1 MTWEAIK
8 TAVITFCSSAA
19 GTALLGIIINAIKT
33 AIVNKQNAAKSKLL
47 ESDRKAIV
55 DDVLKAQKGRIVID
69 MRDEL
74 DGATRGLLNEFRGD
88 FNYLVERNNTLTKVV
103 IAQAKVISQFKTI
116 QGTEANNELISV
128 LAGVDTTDIPMLTG
142 EVAFVV
148 EETATEE
155 KTKKSKVSY

>member
-8 TAVITFCSSAA
+8 TAVIAFCSSTA
-19 GTALLGIIINAIKT
+19 GTAILALIINAIKT

-55 DDVLKAQKGRIVID
+55 DDVLKAQKGKIVID
-69 MRDEL
+69 MEDEL
-74 DGATRGLLNEFRGD
+74 NRATRGLINEFRGD
-88 FNYLVERNNTLTKVV
+88 VNALAERNNLLTKVV

-116 QGTEANNELISV
+116 QGTEANNELIAV

-148 EETATEE
+148 EEATEE

>member
-8 TAVITFCSSAA
+8 TVVITFCSSTVGTVLLTA
-19 GTALLGIIINAIKT
+19 GINLIKT

-74 DGATRGLLNEFRGD
+74 DGATRGLINEFRED
-88 FNYLVERNNTLTKVV
+88 YNALAKRNNDLTRVV

>member
-116 QGTEANNELISV
+116 QGTEANNELVSV

>member
-8 TAVITFCSSAA
+8 TVVITFCSSTVGTVLLTA
-19 GTALLGIIINAIKT
+19 GINAIKT

-55 DDVLKAQKGRIVID
+55 DDILTAQKGRIVID

-128 LAGVDTTDIPMLTG
+128 LAGVDTTDIPMLAG